1 MATYLMLFQFTQKGI
16 ENVKESP
23 ARVDALRQTFRDAGA
38 EIKEFYALLGR
49 YDTAII
55 AEAPDDE
62 TAAKLALSIGSK
74 GNVRSET
81 FRAFPMDEFR
91 KMVAGL
97 P

>member
-1 MATYLMLFQFTQKGI
+1 MLFQFTQKGI

-23 ARVDALRQTFRDAGA
+23 ARVDAVKQAFRDMGA
-38 EIKEFYALLGR
+38 EVKEFYLLMGR
-49 YDTAII
+49 YDTLII

-62 TAAKLALSIGSK
+62 TIAKLALAIGSK

-81 FRAFPMDEFR
+81 LRAYKEDEYR
-91 KMVAGL
+91 RIIAAV